1 MGRIFF
7 PILPISRKKSVSA
20 PFLIKVI
27 ELYYNKKESRDQV
40 LMLMSG
46 NKINSLLRQH
56 YMVTSLIIMI
66 EFYKKNLPVS
76 ENFRA
81 CLKSHFG

>member
-56 YMVTSLIIMI
+56 HMVTSLIIMI
-66 EFYKKNLPVS
+66 ISQSL
-76 ENFRA
+76 
-81 CLKSHFG
+81 